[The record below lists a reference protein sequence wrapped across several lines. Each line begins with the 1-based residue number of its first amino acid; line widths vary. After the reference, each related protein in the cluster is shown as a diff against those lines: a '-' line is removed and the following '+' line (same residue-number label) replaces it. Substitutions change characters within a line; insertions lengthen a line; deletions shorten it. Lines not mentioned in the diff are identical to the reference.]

1 MMDIN
6 DYTGTCL
13 CVNGY
18 ATVLK
23 EEMIKIRDFVENLKE
38 KDESTY
44 TKAELV
50 ENLLEMAK
58 LLEYVTGLFEKVSR
72 DYTEASLTL
81 KRVSDRV
88 NSFSTGS
95 KINFHETLK
104 NQKKHR

>member
-1 MMDIN
+1 MMN
-6 DYTGTCL
+6 TNNFANTCL

-50 ENLLEMAK
+50 ENLVEMAK

-72 DYTEASLTL
+72 DYTEVSLTL

-95 KINFHETLK
+95 KINFPKTLK